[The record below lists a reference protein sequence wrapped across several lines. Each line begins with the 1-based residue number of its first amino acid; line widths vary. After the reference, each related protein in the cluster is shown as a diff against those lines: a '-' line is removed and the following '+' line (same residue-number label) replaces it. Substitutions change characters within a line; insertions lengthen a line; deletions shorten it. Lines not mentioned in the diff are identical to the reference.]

1 MESFWVTVATVIFV
15 MVLFYAGAFRM
26 IAEALDARRERIV
39 SELDQ
44 ARRLKVEAEQLVA
57 VYQQKQRDAEKE
69 AEALIAAA
77 REEALRYAADQK
89 TKMDEFVAR
98 RTRMAEMKIAQA
110 EAQALADVRAAAADA
125 AIAAAADI
133 LAQTARGDVAAALI
147 ERGIGE
153 VKARLN

>member
-15 MVLFYAGAFRM
+15 MVLFYAGAFSM